1 MNLSENIT
9 LMCTHHWE
17 PLFPHKLSTQMK
29 HKTSQFWNN
38 FGFLN
43 KFTLYDLSSNNFD
56 SSNHISIL
64 YFVGNISHLLFIY
77 MSPWNL

>member
-9 LMCTHHWE
+9 LICTHHWE
-17 PLFPHKLSTQMK
+17 PLFPHKLSTQLK

-43 KFTLYDLSSNNFD
+43 KFTLYDLRSNNFD

-64 YFVGNISHLLFIY
+64 YFIGNISHLLFIN